1 MTKTLTDHILSIVE
15 NATAQ
20 QPMRYG
26 DVATALVRVRP
37 ETTPDEP
44 HDALEALV
52 AQRLLS
58 TARITR
64 GGITHDVYWPTG
76 LKTPVLTGIKPKEPI
91 AVPIETLP
99 ATPTET
105 EPDTNAQRL
114 IKAIVAHGPI
124 NNADLAEMTG
134 VAAKS
139 IDSVLRSAMAK
150 KQITNRRIY
159 VPDAGRDLRHW
170 MTATQAE
177 EWDVQQGHAMSHPS
191 AIMAPAARAAVEQ
204 LQDDLR
210 DLAAE
215 RDGLIGLIGAT
226 GLSEAIAMIEARRAE
241 MHDLKNEVAARTL
254 IMSQLAEI
262 VGVENHEDILGAVER
277 MTADRPA
284 PTPGRLALLLIDS
297 ADLTEIEE
305 LPTNDD
311 GEAHTRALA
320 TVEHGHAARAV
331 VVRIQG
337 EAVRTVAWKAAA

>member
-1 MTKTLTDHILSIVE
+1 MTKTLTDHILSIVDH
-15 NATAQ
+15 ATPQ

-26 DVATALVRVRP
+26 EVATALVRVRP

-105 EPDTNAQRL
+105 APDTNAQRL

-177 EWDVQQGHAMSHPS
+177 EWDAKQGHAMSHPD
-191 AIMAPAARAAVEQ
+191 AVPAGDSMHE
-204 LQDDLR
+204 DLR
-210 DLAAE
+210 NVTEE
-215 RDGLIGLIGAT
+215 RDGLLGLIGAT
-226 GLSEAIAMIEARRAE
+226 GPSEAIAMIEALRAE

-277 MTADRPA
+277 LTADRPA

-337 EAVRTVAWKAAA
+337 EAVRTVAWKAA

>member
-1 MTKTLTDHILSIVE
+1 
-15 NATAQ
+15 
-20 QPMRYG
+20 MRSSE
-26 DVATALVRVRP
+26 VATALVRARP

-76 LKTPVLTGIKPKEPI
+76 LKTPVLTGIKPKEPLI
-91 AVPIETLP
+91 VPN
-99 ATPTET
+99 
-105 EPDTNAQRL
+105 PDTHGSRL
-114 IKAIVAHGPI
+114 IKVIVAHGPLI
-124 NNADLAEMTG
+124 GAELAEKAGLPAKNIDPYLATAVKNGTIKTRMG
-134 VAAKS
+134 FVAELGKE
-139 IDSVLRSAMAK
+139 RK
-150 KQITNRRIY
+150 HY
-159 VPDAGRDLRHW
+159 

-177 EWDVQQGHAMSHPS
+177 AWDAQQGHAMSHPS
-191 AIMAPAARAAVEQ
+191 AIMAPAAPAAAEQ
-204 LQDDLR
+204 KPQDMAA
-210 DLAAE
+210 LAAE
-215 RDGLIGLIGAT
+215 RDALLALIGAQDYSDAHAM
-226 GLSEAIAMIEARRAE
+226 LSAVRTE

-277 MTADRPA
+277 LTADRPA

-337 EAVRTVAWKAAA
+337 EAVRTVAWKAA